1 MTMTRSAALLCAAA
15 TLAIAACSK
24 EPAGEPVAETT
35 TAAPAEPITTATA
48 STAAAEDDQTGIPSG
63 LHGRWALVPADCTST
78 SGDAKGLLVIDGAML
93 RFYESRAKLT
103 MIKERDANRVR
114 ASYAFSGEGQEWKQD
129 VLLDLQDDG
138 KKLVRRDY
146 GPDAMPG
153 ALEYT
158 RCQDNNETGAR

>member
-1 MTMTRSAALLCAAA
+1 MTMTRSTALLCAVA
-15 TLAIAACSK
+15 TIAIAACSK
-24 EPAGEPVAETT
+24 EPADEPVAEAT
-35 TAAPAEPITTATA
+35 TAATGEPTIAATA
-48 STAAAEDDQTGIPSG
+48 STASADDDQTAIPSG
-63 LHGRWALVPADCTST
+63 IQGRWALVPADCTST
-78 SGDAKGLLVIDGAML
+78 SGDAKGLLVIDGKML
-93 RFYESRAKLT
+93 KFYESRAKLT

-158 RCQDNNETGAR
+158 RCQDNEEDGAQ